1 MTDRGALEIPGRRLR
16 EGRNAEASASRR
28 PVLVEALAR
37 LQRAAGLADPRRR
50 AFAGLGVLILA
61 LTIGYVASLRTLR
74 VQVDGRVLILR
85 THVPTVGEALAEARI
100 HLEPEDQV
108 WPAIETP
115 VAAAPHV
122 SVRRARTVFL
132 TVDGRA
138 RLHRTHAL
146 TVGEALTEA
155 GVKWIPEDRITI
167 NGQEVSGDQP
177 LYLETEASR
186 RISSRGGP
194 RPQSLSTAP
203 PTVAVSVERAVPIAV
218 QDGETP
224 FTFLTTAQTLGEALL
239 EEGITLYAA
248 DRIEPAL
255 DTPITTGLQATI
267 ERSRPVTLLADGQVR
282 ETRSRAATVG
292 DLLQEEG
299 LSLGPLD
306 YSQPGPDQPLSA
318 GQRVVVVRVRE
329 VELEEQESIPYE
341 TEYRPNSNLEIDNL
355 QVDNAGA
362 PGQLKRALRVR
373 YENEVEVS
381 RNVVREWVE
390 KPPQSRIISYGTKIV
405 LRTITTADGTFTY
418 WRKLRV
424 LATAYTAATC
434 GKSRDHPQYGIT
446 RTGMKARKGIIAVD
460 PPVIPFYTQIYVPGY
475 GTGVAAD
482 TGSAI
487 KGMHV
492 DLCYDEWNFVDWWK
506 WTDIYL
512 LGSPP
517 PANQIKWILPSYP
530 TER

>member
-1 MTDRGALEIPGRRLR
+1 MRNSRAFQLLGRRLR
-16 EGRNAEASASRR
+16 ERRSPEAPTPRR
-28 PVLVEALAR
+28 PASIESLVR
-37 LQRAAGLADPRRR
+37 LWRSLDLSDPRRR
-50 AFAGLGVLILA
+50 AFAALGVLVLTLA
-61 LTIGYVASLRTLR
+61 IGYVASLRTLR
-74 VQVDGRVLILR
+74 VQVDGRMLTLR

-108 WPAIETP
+108 RPAVETA
-115 VAAAPHV
+115 VAEAPLITV
-122 SVRRARTVFL
+122 LRARTVFV

-138 RLHRTHAL
+138 QLHRTHAL

-167 NGQEVSGDQP
+167 NGQPVSGDQP
-177 LYLETEASR
+177 LYLETEATR
-186 RISSRGGP
+186 RISSRGGA
-194 RPQSLSTAP
+194 RPQSLSAAP
-203 PTVAVSVERAVPIAV
+203 PTVAISVKRAVPIAV
-218 QDGETP
+218 QDGQTP

-239 EEGITLYAA
+239 EKGITLYAA

-267 ERSRPVTLLADGQVR
+267 ERSRPVTLLADGQIR

-306 YSQPGPDQPLSA
+306 YSQPGPDQPLTA
-318 GQRVVVVRVRE
+318 GQRVMVVRVRE

-341 TEYRPNSNLEIDNL
+341 TEYRANGNLEIDNL

-362 PGQLKRALRVR
+362 PGQLKRSLRVR

-381 RNVVREWVE
+381 RNMVREWVE

-434 GKSRDHPQYGIT
+434 GKSRDNPQYGIT